1 MLEMKITIEAP
12 ELAATISKLADAIAA
27 GRSCL
32 CGGPVPASE
41 AAPAA
46 VPAAVPVS
54 AVPATASVTPLV
66 VVPDQAAAPVVPVAD
81 APTYTMDQ
89 IARAG
94 AALVDAGKMEQLLTL
109 LGQYGVRAVTQ
120 LRPDQY
126 GAFATE
132 LRGLGAQI

>member
-12 ELAATISKLADAIAA
+12 ELAASISKLADAIAA
-27 GRSCL
+27 GHRNL
-32 CGGPVPASE
+32 YTEPAQADDPNHMEAPV
-41 AAPAA
+41 AP
-46 VPAAVPVS
+46 VN
-54 AVPATASVTPLV
+54 
-66 VVPDQAAAPVVPVAD
+66 QAAPVVPVSD
-81 APTYTMDQ
+81 APAYTLDQ

-94 AALVDAGKMEQLLTL
+94 AALVDAGKMDQLLAL

-120 LRPDQY
+120 LQPEQY